1 MLTAEQ
7 SARNTLPTE
16 RPVSF
21 EIVANEAPL
30 SRSFAV
36 LLDCFAK
43 AVPNAKVRKRILVD
57 NAAKLYG
64 F

>member
-1 MLTAEQ
+1 MLPAGL
-7 SARNTLPTE
+7 SARNTVPTDK
-16 RPVSF
+16 PVSF
-21 EIVANEAPL
+21 EIAANEAPL

-43 AVPNAKVRKRILVD
+43 AVPNTKLRKRIQVD